1 MEVAESIEV
10 LSGTG
15 PADLRELCL
24 ELAAW
29 MFFLGGRV
37 KTVEEGKRLSSDL
50 IASGHAR
57 EKFGKSWGC
66 KGET

>member
-29 MFFLGGRV
+29 MFLPG
-37 KTVEEGKRLSSDL
+37 
-50 IASGHAR
+50 
-57 EKFGKSWGC
+57 
-66 KGET
+66 